1 MAKWQD
7 SLITNDGL
15 DMLVQLLNGGTLTI
29 TRAALG
35 SGTVDT
41 AALIRQTSLTAPI
54 LVEAKIAQKNV
65 ISGAGVDVKIRI
77 TNSGVTTAQTMRQVG
92 VFAKLESGEEKL
104 FAIMQDTVGEEIP
117 TAAEYPE
124 FLLEFTSAI
133 AVSNTDNIVVQISN
147 TFFVTYE
154 DLENALKGYS
164 KIGHTHAAA
173 TQSAAGMLS
182 AADKKKLDGIA
193 EGANKTVVD
202 TALSEMSTNP
212 VQNKAVNAA
221 LAEKANK
228 SDIPTALPA
237 DGGNADTLDGKH
249 ADDLYY
255 SHYPAETDAN
265 NCVANGNYM
274 LMPSAAN
281 LPISAYILIAAD
293 TSADG
298 TWLMQRA
305 VDVVNP
311 ASHYMRLKVNG
322 VWSAWRLIADGGN
335 ADTLDGKHAEEF
347 KIFSFIENGAGVTCI
362 EAAQDA
368 NNLVRLQ
375 IQTNMEIARLF
386 KSTDGGASW
395 TELPL
400 GNAAGVGGYGISDT
414 GKAGIPTITS
424 DYGVMEVGTYIDFHS
439 GNDGKDYN
447 VRIQTGS
454 SGDEKLYVSSSTGLG
469 TVVANL
475 QGNASTADYATNAN
489 FSSTLQ
495 ASCGNVCLR
504 NISTGSAAASTKTLA
519 LGEMYGQYE

>member
-1 MAKWQD
+1 MD
-7 SLITNDGL
+7 
-15 DMLVQLLNGGTLTI
+15 LNFNVAFAENGQKSEVSEDNWKNGWVAIVGG
-29 TRAALG
+29 
-35 SGTVDT
+35 V
-41 AALIRQTSLTAPI
+41 
-54 LVEAKIAQKNV
+54 N
-65 ISGAGVDVKIRI
+65 GVP
-77 TNSGVTTAQTMRQVG
+77 TAQQFNQFG
-92 VFAKLESGEEKL
+92 YIFDKKANIAYAK
-104 FAIMQDTVGEEIP
+104 
-117 TAAEYPE
+117 AEY
-124 FLLEFTSAI
+124 
-133 AVSNTDNIVVQISN
+133 VQN
-147 TFFVTYE
+147 
-154 DLENALKGYS
+154 
-164 KIGHTHAAA
+164 
-173 TQSAAGMLS
+173 MLS
-182 AADKKKLDGIA
+182 GKAD
-193 EGANKTVVD
+193 
-202 TALSEMSTNP
+202 
-212 VQNKAVNAA
+212 
-221 LAEKANK
+221 K
-228 SDIPTALPA
+228 SDIPDKLPA
-237 DGGNADTLDGKH
+237 DGGNANTVGGKHAADFAPATHSHSAADISELANVATSGSYSDLKNRPSSLPANGGNADTLDGKH

-475 QGNASTADYATNAN
+475 QGNASTADYATRTDNAV
-489 FSSTLQ
+489 FSTSVYQ
-495 ASCGNVCLR
+495 ATCSNACLR
-504 NISTGSAAASTKTLA
+504 NISTGSEAASTKTLA